1 MAILTRGVRL
11 ALAAALV
18 LIASADVRAGQRT
31 STAEDDVKATFLY
44 NFARFVDWPA
54 AIEQRE
60 SGAFRI
66 CTVTDEAFDRAL
78 DRIVT
83 GEQVRGHAIQRYTPK
98 NPEDA
103 RSCQILFIGRTRMRE
118 SARYIAAVR
127 DAPVLIVGE
136 TPGFV
141 TRGGHIGFVIEDNRV
156 KFDANPQAASGAGL
170 SVSSKLLR
178 VARNVTKE
186 QRKR

>member
-1 MAILTRGVRL
+1 MAILTRAMRL
-11 ALAAALV
+11 ALAAALL
-18 LIASADVRAGQRT
+18 LIGSLDGRAAQRT

-54 AIEQRE
+54 EIEHRA
-60 SGAFRI
+60 SGDFRI
-66 CTVTDEAFDRAL
+66 CTVTDAAFDRAL

-83 GEQVRGHAIQRYTPK
+83 GERVRSRAIQRYTPRS
-98 NPEDA
+98 PEDA
-103 RSCQILFIGRTRMRE
+103 RSCQILFIGRTRMKD
-118 SARYIAAVR
+118 SDRYIAAVR
-127 DAPVLIVGE
+127 SAPVLVVGE

-141 TRGGHIGFVIEDNRV
+141 TQGGHIGFVIEDNRV
-156 KFDANPQAASGAGL
+156 KFDANPKGAAEAGL

-186 QRKR
+186 RTR